1 MNNGSVQKLAEALS
15 EVIHHEHEHEHPHP
29 ELIIH
34 IDGKFKAVMGEIHG
48 LKQDMTVEIDGLK
61 QDMTIVKNHI
71 LNGGSDPTPAG

>member
-1 MNNGSVQKLAEALS
+1 MNNGSVQKLAEALA

-34 IDGKFKAVMGEIHG
+34 IDGKFKAVMGEIDG
-48 LKQDMTVEIDGLK
+48 LKQDMTV
-61 QDMTIVKNHI
+61 VKNHI